1 MNSKSYDVIVV
12 GAGISGLGAALKL
25 QDTGMKV
32 LVLEKE
38 NRVGGR
44 VSTDRIDDF
53 VIDGGATLFGGRFKH
68 MKGLMKRLHL
78 EEYAEEVDFSFEL
91 HDGKTKK
98 KIRRAR
104 IDDVLFNPKLPWRA
118 KWALLKFGLHLLWNG
133 RKLAHGN
140 TMAVEK
146 LDDMSVEEYFD
157 KIGGKEVLDHFLLP
171 GLNGPL
177 GGNLRKDSRV
187 ILFQT
192 FWNILLMPTWAVRG
206 GMDRI
211 TEAMRKELNVKTGAE
226 VTSVDFSTESIPS
239 VVEVLE
245 VTNVVT
251 SSADFVSS
259 SVVESPTKSHIDCH
273 VRLSSG
279 EFLSAKKVII
289 ALPGH
294 LVPKICKQLPS
305 EVKKLLSETTYGI
318 MHNAHVMLSREP
330 ETRCAAVGVH
340 ESVDCG
346 YEIEVE
352 HNRAKELC
360 GEGKGLVS
368 IFMWDEKNRIIT
380 NKSDEEIKQ
389 RAEEIIRAR
398 FPECANAI
406 IGTHIIRWKPAIG
419 HLPPGR
425 LTQMCKLRRQMK
437 EWDLPVQLCGDYLD
451 GIASESALA
460 TGVQAAENI
469 LNR

>member
-1 MNSKSYDVIVV
+1 MHNLEYDVIVV

-25 QDTGMKV
+25 QDAGLNV
-32 LVLEKE
+32 CVLEKE
-38 NRVGGR
+38 NRAGGR

-53 VIDGGATLFGGRFKH
+53 VIDRGATLFGGRFRH

-78 EEYAEEVDFSFEL
+78 EEYAEEIDFSFEL

-104 IDDVLFNPKLPWRA
+104 IDDVLFNSKLPWRA
-118 KWALLKFGLHLLWNG
+118 KWALLKFGLDIFLNG
-133 RKLAHGN
+133 RKLDHGN
-140 TMAVEK
+140 TMEIEK
-146 LDDMSVEEYFD
+146 LDDMSVEQYFE
-157 KIGGKEVLDHFLLP
+157 KIGGKEVLDHFLFP

-211 TEAMRKELNVKTGAE
+211 TEAMRKELNVRTDST
-226 VTSVDFSTESIPS
+226 VTQVFFGNDDAT
-239 VVEVLE
+239 
-245 VTNVVT
+245 VTVN
-251 SSADFVSS
+251 
-259 SVVESPTKSHIDCH
+259 
-273 VRLSSG
+273 G
-279 EFLSAKKVII
+279 EQLHCKRVII

-294 LVPKICKQLPS
+294 LVPQICDQLPA
-305 EVKKLLSETTYGI
+305 ETKKLLSETTYGT
-318 MHNAHVMLSREP
+318 MHNAHVMLSRVP
-330 ETRCAAVGVH
+330 ETTCAAVGVH
-340 ESVDCG
+340 ETVDCG

-352 HNRAKELC
+352 HNRARELC
-360 GEGKGLVS
+360 SDGKGLVS
-368 IFMWDEKNRIIT
+368 IFMWDEKNRTVT
-380 NKSDEEIKQ
+380 NKTDEQIKQ

-398 FPECANAI
+398 FPECANDI

-437 EWDLPVQLCGDYLD
+437 EWNLPVQLCGDYLD

-460 TGVQAAENI
+460 MGEEAAENVLI
-469 LNR
+469 SVGR